1 LIIKLKEKGFRTKLN
16 APGVLEGEFNGTDVD
31 LFIVT
36 NNNKAR
42 RLAVRNSSPMDESSA
57 KTKFN
62 NLISQFNRNSKYVPT
77 ADSILQKYYIPDD
90 EDISREIL
98 LNKKRYQVSFYQKSA
113 AYDSIEVEYKSL
125 LERSDLNEE
134 HIKKLSELGSI
145 KIDNLISSLNKNIW
159 FNLSH
164 DLNGYF
170 ITIFYDNKYNEA
182 DGEDL

>member
-1 LIIKLKEKGFRTKLN
+1 MNL
-16 APGVLEGEFNGTDVD
+16 
-31 LFIVT
+31 LFIEDFIM
-36 NNNKAR
+36 N
-42 RLAVRNSSPMDESSA
+42 
-57 KTKFN
+57 KFN
-62 NLISQFNRNSKYVPT
+62 NLINQFNRNSKYVPT

-98 LNKKRYQVSFYQKSA
+98 LNKKSYQASFYQKTA

-134 HIKKLSELGSI
+134 HFKKLSELGSS
-145 KIDNLISSLNKNIW
+145 KIDNLISSLNKNVW

-164 DLNGYF
+164 ALNGYI